1 MMASVKSLVLFAP
14 IPLTLFAAP
23 ETPATLRK
31 VNDVK
36 GCLDNEPFNT
46 EQLTLLNLLLSW

>member
-1 MMASVKSLVLFAP
+1 MASVKSLVLFAP